1 MKLAKLTPEQLEEHL
16 KAEAKEHEE
25 IQKAIDKSLPPT
37 EATPS
42 VLPTK
47 FTDRDIIAVGRSENK
62 KEIEKILGYKRED
75 LTDKD
80 WEEKVKQCK
89 FVLFN
94 SYLVV
99 TEVCTRVAKIQQRKN
114 RN

>member
-16 KAEAKEHEE
+16 KAEAKEQEE
-25 IQKAIDKSLPPT
+25 IQKAIEKSLPHE

-75 LTDKD
+75 LTD
-80 WEEKVKQCK
+80 
-89 FVLFN
+89 
-94 SYLVV
+94 
-99 TEVCTRVAKIQQRKN
+99 
-114 RN
+114 